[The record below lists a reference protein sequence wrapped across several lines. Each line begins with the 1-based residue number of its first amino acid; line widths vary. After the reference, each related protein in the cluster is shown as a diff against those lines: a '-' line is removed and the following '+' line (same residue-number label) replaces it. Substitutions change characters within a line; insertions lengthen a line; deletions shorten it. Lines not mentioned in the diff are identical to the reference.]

1 MLKSWFSK
9 VNVATFVA
17 GITSMGLEILAG
29 RVLAPAFGSSI
40 YTWGSIIGVSLLALS
55 IGYHVG
61 GRRATNASLRDLD
74 VYLLY
79 ASLYILFLYF
89 ASDMLI
95 DLSKALPVPT
105 RYAAILP
112 MGVLFGPPTYAL
124 GFISPY
130 AAELSDKQGKG
141 AASGHFYA
149 VGTTGSLI
157 GAFGTTFLL
166 IPYFSTSTLYVGFAS
181 LTALP
186 LLRPLSLT
194 SLTPL
199 LILVVS
205 LLPLQTGST
214 ADNTVFSTQTQYQE
228 LRVADQDG
236 IRTLYLDGHPQS
248 AMDKD
253 NTSRY
258 VFQYTEYFDVPLGL
272 ANPDKALFIGGGGF
286 SGPKRYSEL
295 GVNTSVVELDPAVID
310 AAKTYFDVQESDSLH
325 IHQGDGRRF
334 LEDSNTTYDVVA
346 VDAFR
351 KDQIPFH
358 LTTKEFYTSI
368 KEHLSEDGVVLANV
382 IGVADGPGS
391 SFARSQ
397 YKTMKDVF
405 QTTYYMP
412 TTNTSFAQN
421 IEIIATDQQRL
432 SRSRIQERLQQHPTV
447 RFHNVSHP
455 TRPDTNDVPLLTDG
469 YAPTT
474 SLIDQ
479 QISTKYVAVKAN
491 TTT

>member
-1 MLKSWFSK
+1 
-9 VNVATFVA
+9 
-17 GITSMGLEILAG
+17 
-29 RVLAPAFGSSI
+29 
-40 YTWGSIIGVSLLALS
+40 
-55 IGYHVG
+55 
-61 GRRATNASLRDLD
+61 
-74 VYLLY
+74 
-79 ASLYILFLYF
+79 
-89 ASDMLI
+89 
-95 DLSKALPVPT
+95 
-105 RYAAILP
+105 
-112 MGVLFGPPTYAL
+112 
-124 GFISPY
+124 
-130 AAELSDKQGKG
+130 
-141 AASGHFYA
+141 
-149 VGTTGSLI
+149 
-157 GAFGTTFLL
+157 
-166 IPYFSTSTLYVGFAS
+166 
-181 LTALP
+181 
-186 LLRPLSLT
+186 
-194 SLTPL
+194 
-199 LILVVS
+199 
-205 LLPLQTGST
+205 LQTGST

-334 LEDSNTTYDVVA
+334 LEDSNTTYDVVV

-397 YKTMKDVF
+397 YKTMKEVF